1 MLVVNE
7 ARIESL
13 NGEKHETES
22 FRVHPANTDS
32 KSKKYQMRIYTDY
45 KASLQ
50 EYIQHPLKTN
60 WNIFIVLG

>member
-32 KSKKYQMRIYTDY
+32 KSKKNQMRINTDY
-45 KASLQ
+45 KAYSTSSEKQ
-50 EYIQHPLKTN
+50 N
-60 WNIFIVLG
+60 WNIFIVFG